1 MENNQQQFGPET
13 YTGTIQELNN
23 TIANLNLELA
33 LTKTQYKETLQFA
46 QELQMEI
53 NKIKETEEVNKAQE
67 VE

>member
-13 YTGTIQELNN
+13 YTGIIQELNN

>member
-13 YTGTIQELNN
+13 YTGIIQELNN

-46 QELQMEI
+46 QEVQMEI

>member
-1 MENNQQQFGPET
+1 MENNQQQFSPET
-13 YTGTIQELNN
+13 YTGIIQELNN

-53 NKIKETEEVNKAQE
+53 NKIKETEEVNRAQE

>member
-13 YTGTIQELNN
+13 YTGIIQELNN

-46 QELQMEI
+46 QELQIEI

>member
-13 YTGTIQELNN
+13 YTGIIQELNN
-23 TIANLNLELA
+23 TIANLNLDLA

-46 QELQMEI
+46 QELQIEI

>member
-1 MENNQQQFGPET
+1 MENNQQQFSPET
-13 YTGTIQELNN
+13 YTGIIQELNN

>member
-1 MENNQQQFGPET
+1 MENNQQQFSPGT
-13 YTGTIQELNN
+13 YTGIIQELNN

-46 QELQMEI
+46 QELQIEI

>member
-13 YTGTIQELNN
+13 YTGIIQELNN

-53 NKIKETEEVNKAQE
+53 NKIKETEEVNRAQE